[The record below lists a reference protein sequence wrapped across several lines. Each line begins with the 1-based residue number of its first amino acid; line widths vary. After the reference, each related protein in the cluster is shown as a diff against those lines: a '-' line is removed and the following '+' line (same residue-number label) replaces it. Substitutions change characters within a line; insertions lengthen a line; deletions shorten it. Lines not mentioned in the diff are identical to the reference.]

1 MDTIGQ
7 PYQTF
12 SLRDLLSSTLIA
24 TVDADTATSQRF
36 FNNMCEIAFEEY
48 NPHTNQANNLRTLA
62 FNYSTNDGSL
72 HTLKVPILSLVPLP
86 LLQVQE
92 ADFSFDVQIMGIS
105 EETEEET
112 LSLTENTRNEDRLQT
127 NEPAQLIVALQPMSV
142 NRSEDVASSGIFLP
156 NMRVNIQLNQA
167 DMPGGLSRMLNV
179 VNNID

>member
-7 PYQTF
+7 PYQIF

-62 FNYSTNDGSL
+62 FNSSTSDGNI

-86 LLQVQE
+86 LLQVQD
-92 ADFSFDVQIMGIS
+92 ANFSFDVQIMGIQDK
-105 EETEEET
+105 EEEV
-112 LSLTENTRNEDRLQT
+112 LSLTDDSDNSSMDDPN
-127 NEPAQLIVALQPMSV
+127 QLIVALQPMSASV
-142 NRSEDVASSGIFLP
+142 NENMVSSGIIMP
-156 NMRVNIQLNQA
+156 NMKVNIKLNQA
-167 DMPGGLSRMLNV
+167 DMPGGLSRMLSV